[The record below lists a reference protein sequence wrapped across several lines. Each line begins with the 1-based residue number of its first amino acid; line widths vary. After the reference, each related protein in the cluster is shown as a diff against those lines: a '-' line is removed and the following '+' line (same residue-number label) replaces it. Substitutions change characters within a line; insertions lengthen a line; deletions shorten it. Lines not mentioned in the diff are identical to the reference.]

1 MNILLTNDDGI
12 DSEGILKLAEVLRS
26 RKEHTLYVLAPDTN
40 RSGVSQALGVLSGP
54 LKLVPRGENAWACS
68 GNPSDCVIA
77 AVMGG
82 LPDADR
88 NKESPFK
95 PDLVLS
101 GINRGANLGTDIVYS
116 GTVAAARQAAFFGIP
131 GIALSLAG
139 VGEGE
144 IYWDMAA
151 AFSADHLEEFLGI
164 WVPDTFVN
172 VNIPNA
178 PGGPQGILNAWP
190 AVKHY
195 RDTLKVVDGED
206 RNRYC
211 FIHIGG
217 SDVEY
222 EEGSDCDAVSR
233 NYAALSSVFIHPVV
247 MRECCPNVPDHAA
260 VGSRAGLKAARN

>member
-12 DSEGILKLAEVLRS
+12 NGQGLLKLAEVLRS
-26 RKEHTLYVLAPDTN
+26 RKEHTVYVLAPDTN
-40 RSGVSQALGVLSGP
+40 RSGVSQALGILSGP
-54 LKLVPRGENAWACS
+54 LKLVPQGENAWSCS

-88 NKESPFK
+88 NNEGPFI

-116 GTVAAARQAAFFGIP
+116 GTAAAARQAAFLGIP

-139 VGEGE
+139 EGE
-144 IYWDMAA
+144 EEFYWDMAA
-151 AFSADHLEEFLGI
+151 VFSADHLGEFLKV

-172 VNIPNA
+172 VNIPNT
-178 PGGPQGILNAWP
+178 PQGPRGIRNAWP

-195 RDTLKVVDGED
+195 RDTLKVVDGDD

-211 FIHIGG
+211 FIHIGS

-222 EEGSDCDAVSR
+222 EDGSDCDVVSR
-233 NYAALSSVFIHPVV
+233 NYAARSSVFIHPVV
-247 MRECCPNVPDHAA
+247 MRECCPRAPDHAA
-260 VGSRAGLKAARN
+260 AGSRGLKVPRN